1 MVLYFTPR
9 GAETTSHVVYVGADK
24 VENEELIAHGLPGR
38 DVWFHV
44 DGVSSA
50 HVYLRLR
57 AGETW
62 DDVAEDE
69 LEDCAQLVKANS
81 IAGNKM
87 NDVCVIYT
95 PWENLLKRGD
105 MAVGQVAFRDET
117 LVRRVKVKKRNNE
130 IVNRLN
136 KTREERFPDLKA
148 EKEAFE
154 AEVRREK
161 KEAYRVAEQRRLED
175 ERARREEAELR
186 DYKHI
191 MNEESMKSNKELS
204 KKYASYEEAEDDF
217 M

>member
-1 MVLYFTPR
+1 
-9 GAETTSHVVYVGADK
+9 
-24 VENEELIAHGLPGR
+24 
-38 DVWFHV
+38 
-44 DGVSSA
+44 
-50 HVYLRLR
+50 
-57 AGETW
+57 
-62 DDVAEDE
+62 
-69 LEDCAQLVKANS
+69 
-81 IAGNKM
+81 
-87 NDVCVIYT
+87 
-95 PWENLLKRGD
+95 
-105 MAVGQVAFRDET
+105 
-117 LVRRVKVKKRNNE
+117 VRRVKVKKRNNE

-161 KEAYRVAEQRRLED
+161 KEAYRVAEQQRLEE

-191 MNEESMKSNKELS
+191 MNEESMKTNKELS

>member
-1 MVLYFTPR
+1 MVLYYRPR
-9 GAETTSHVVYVGADK
+9 RAETTSHVVYVGADK
-24 VENEELIAHGLPGR
+24 VENEHLLRYGLPER

-44 DGVSSA
+44 EGASSA
-50 HVYLRLR
+50 HAYLRLR

-87 NDVCVIYT
+87 NDVWVIYT

-105 MAVGQVAFRDET
+105 MAVGQVGFRDEG

-136 KTREERFPDLKA
+136 KTREERFPDLQA

-161 KEAYRVAEQRRLED
+161 KESYRVAERERLEE
-175 ERARREEAELR
+175 ERARREEAEAR

-191 MNEESMKSNKELS
+191 MNEENMKSNKDIA

>member
-1 MVLYFTPR
+1 MVLYYAPR
-9 GAETTSHVVYVGADK
+9 RAAETSHVVYVGADK
-24 VENEELIAHGLPGR
+24 HENERLIAHGLPH

-44 DGVSSA
+44 DALSSA

-57 AGETW
+57 PGETW

-87 NDVCVIYT
+87 NDVWVIYT

-105 MAVGQVAFRDET
+105 MAVGQVSFVDEK
-117 LVRRVKVKKRNNE
+117 LVRRTKVKTRSNE

-136 KTREERFPDLKA
+136 KTKEERFPDLQA
-148 EKEAFE
+148 EKEE
-154 AEVRREK
+154 YERGVREEK
-161 KEAYRVAEQRRLED
+161 KRAYHESEQKRKEEERL
-175 ERARREEAELR
+175 RLEEAEAR
-186 DYKHI
+186 DYKHM
-191 MNEESMKSNKELS
+191 MNEEKMKSNKELA
-204 KKYASYEEAEDDF
+204 KKYASVEEAEDDF